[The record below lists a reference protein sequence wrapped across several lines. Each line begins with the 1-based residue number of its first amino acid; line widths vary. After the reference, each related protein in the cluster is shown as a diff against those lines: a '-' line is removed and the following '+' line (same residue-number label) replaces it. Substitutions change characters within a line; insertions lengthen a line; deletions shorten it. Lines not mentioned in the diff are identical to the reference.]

1 MARGGAHFAGEELVR
16 VLSHYDIGIILQVV
30 PLSAGS
36 LRSPK
41 MVIVSEAGKFLLK
54 RRPKGRDD
62 LYHVAFAHRIVNYL
76 WEQGYAVTR
85 LIGTRED
92 GNTVLQIDKHIY
104 ELFGFI
110 SGERYDNSAEA
121 TNDAGRQLGLLHR
134 HLLGF
139 GIEYKGLQGS
149 FHDSSSVRV
158 HLKNTGGKVLTGAG
172 KSLVQIAER
181 LSILYNASSVRV
193 NELGFD
199 SWNKQIVHGDWHPGN
214 MLFKER
220 KLAVVLD
227 FDSVRI
233 APIVTDLA
241 NGILQFSIV
250 AGRPNPTEWPSYLD
264 QAKLVQFLNGYRELA
279 ELEEN
284 ELDCLADLMIET
296 MIAEA
301 ILPIAATGFFGNLS
315 GVDFLRMIHRKADW
329 IDKNREKLSEAIV
342 S

>member
-16 VLSHYDIGIILQVV
+16 VLSHYDIGIILQVF

-36 LRSPK
+36 RRSPK
-41 MVIVSEAGKFLLK
+41 MVIVSEDGKFFLK

-76 WEQGYAVTR
+76 SEQDYAVTR
-85 LIGTRED
+85 LVATRED

-104 ELFGFI
+104 ELFEFV
-110 SGERYDNSAEA
+110 SGSRYDNSAEA
-121 TNDAGRQLGLLHR
+121 TKDAGSQLALLHH
-134 HLLGF
+134 HLGGF
-139 GIEYKGLQGS
+139 GKEYKGLQGS

-158 HLKNTGGKVLTGAG
+158 HLKNTGAKCASGES
-172 KSLVQIAER
+172 KSLGQIAER

-199 SWNKQIVHGDWHPGN
+199 GWDKQIVHGDWHPGN
-214 MLFKER
+214 LLFKDR
-220 KLAVVLD
+220 KLVGVLD

-241 NGILQFSIV
+241 NGLLQFSIV
-250 AGRPNPTEWPSYLD
+250 AGRPNPADWPSYLD
-264 QAKLVQFLNGYRELA
+264 QAKLVQFLNGYREVTRLD
-279 ELEEN
+279 EDQV
-284 ELDCLADLMIET
+284 DCLADLMIET

-315 GVDFLRMIHRKADW
+315 GVDFLGMIHRKTTW
-329 IDKNREKLSEAIV
+329 IDKNRRKLIEAIV